1 MMKRAL
7 AVVAVLALTSLGGF
21 CVAPVLRG
29 GRLLSLPSIALAQS
43 SCQCPENQ
51 CANGKVAGCSV
62 TCPAGQDAE
71 CACDGFCDGNGNP
84 AGLNRCACQG

>member
-1 MMKRAL
+1 MKRAVS
-7 AVVAVLALTSLGGF
+7 VVAVLVLMSGGGSR
-21 CVAPVLRG
+21 VGSRLHRG
-29 GRLLSLPSIALAQS
+29 HLPWLASVALAQS
-43 SCQCPENQ
+43 SCQCPEKQ

-84 AGLNRCACQG
+84 GGLNRCACQ